1 VTFIAQAMQK
11 ISIRIN
17 DDLSVSGI
25 VQGPGHPSA
34 CYVFAHGAGA
44 GMTHPFM
51 AAVAH
56 GLEERNIATLRYQFP
71 YMELGK
77 KRTDTPPAAHAA
89 VRAAV
94 AHAAQ
99 RFGPLRLFAG
109 GKSFGARM
117 TSQAQALDPLPQ
129 VEGLVFL
136 GFPLH
141 PAGEPSSSRA
151 DHLSKVG
158 VPMLFVQGT
167 QDKLADL
174 ALLHPVVDALGSR
187 ATLMTIDQADHSFHV
202 LKRSG
207 RNDEAVLIEMLDGVA
222 RWIEGRPVGAAATMD
237 AARDRNPR

>member
-1 VTFIAQAMQK
+1 MQQV
-11 ISIRIN
+11 SIRIN
-17 DDLSVSGI
+17 DDMTVSGI
-25 VQGPGHPSA
+25 VQAPSDPRA

-51 AAVAH
+51 AAVAD
-56 GLEERNIATLRYQFP
+56 GLAERNIATLRYQFP

-77 KRTDTPPAAHAA
+77 KRTDIPPTAHAA

-94 AHAAQ
+94 AHAVQ
-99 RFGPLRLFAG
+99 LFGPLRLFAG

-117 TSQAQALDPLPQ
+117 TSQAQSIEPLPQ
-129 VEGLVFL
+129 VEGLIFL

-141 PAGEPSSSRA
+141 PAGEPASSRA
-151 DHLSKVG
+151 DHLAKVR

-174 ALLHPVVDALGSR
+174 ELLRPVIAALGAR
-187 ATLMTIDQADHSFHV
+187 ATLMSIDQADHSFHV

-207 RNDEAVLIEMLDGVA
+207 RDDDAVMTEMLDGVA
-222 RWIEGRPVGAAATMD
+222 RWVDAGRAGA
-237 AARDRNPR
+237 